1 MSKVTG
7 FVLLLVAAGS
17 AVAGGPDFPQF
28 DLPSWWW
35 HPLKAPEID
44 PASAI
49 AGLTMLAGALA
60 VIRGRRGKNKSEKP

>member
-17 AVAGGPDFPQF
+17 AVAGGQDFHQF
-28 DLPSWWW
+28 DWPNWWW
-35 HPLKAPEID
+35 HPFEAPEID

-60 VIRGRRGKNKSEKP
+60 VIRGRRGKNKLEKQ